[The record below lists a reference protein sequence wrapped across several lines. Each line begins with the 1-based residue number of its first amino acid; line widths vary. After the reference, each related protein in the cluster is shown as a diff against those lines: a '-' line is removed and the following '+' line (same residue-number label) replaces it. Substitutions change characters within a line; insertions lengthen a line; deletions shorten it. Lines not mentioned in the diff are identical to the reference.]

1 MGRKDATQCGLGPA
15 YLGGYV
21 GMFNPLEKKLQLR
34 YSRALMDSGFPN
46 RPETVSATDK
56 PRC

>member
-21 GMFNPLEKKLQLR
+21 GMSSPLEKTLQLR
-34 YSRALMDSGFPN
+34 CSRALMDTGLPN
-46 RPETVSATDK
+46 RPEKVFATNK